1 MKKWLFVLY
10 NSLVQHMLYN
20 LSNVR
25 PIFLQNSQPFTCLC
39 DAAIDRL
46 CPLKL
51 TIFYSETQNSDV
63 TNFVYFQPMY
73 MRIVLVLRIL
83 VSRQLCGAPVSSAL
97 LGTFSSFFAHGVIE
111 LIRFVSLFYGSKQY
125 LIVWS
130 PSLVLCVSR
139 HRHAVIY

>member
-1 MKKWLFVLY
+1 
-10 NSLVQHMLYN
+10 
-20 LSNVR
+20 
-25 PIFLQNSQPFTCLC
+25 LC

-97 LGTFSSFFAHGVIE
+97 LGTFSSFFAHGVVE
-111 LIRFVSLFYGSKQY
+111 LIRFVSLFYGSK
-125 LIVWS
+125 
-130 PSLVLCVSR
+130 
-139 HRHAVIY
+139 